1 MTTTETTTAREIRD
15 YIKFILS
22 QFILADYTDGEILAI
37 VTTPP
42 PTTTESLTALRAEMA
57 A

>member
-37 VTTPP
+37 VTTTP